1 MREQSRTVSFP
12 ESMSS
17 ATASPRV
24 SRSIIMPQG
33 LSLKRRRVTRACQRC
48 RALKSKVCIAI
59 FVCRFPIQAFSDV
72 ISCQCD
78 GRHPVCSR
86 CQGYGYAC
94 VWSDS
99 ENNPSR
105 SRDTS
110 RVDSPGATISD
121 EQRRSSST
129 EDSTQ
134 LHQAIQSYEK
144 LIASLRLDL
153 KDPSRAAVD
162 LTLAHIRN
170 QLPDDVTSAMEP
182 ESNLVT
188 TAPPGLP
195 SRDGSSEQTPRQT
208 PKRHRYLGEASDVHF
223 FHVVKQV
230 LGDKQPSG
238 NAAEHDIQSYDQEEL
253 SFQTPNGHAG
263 RLHLPSREVAEKYID
278 IYFCTIHIAYPFISK
293 SSFMARYENFRNGD
307 FEVGKSSSWL
317 PLLCKFSSTW

>member
-1 MREQSRTVSFP
+1 
-12 ESMSS
+12 MSS
-17 ATASPRV
+17 ATGSPRV
-24 SRSIIMPQG
+24 SGSIMMPQG

-48 RALKSKVCIAI
+48 RALKSKVCISI
-59 FVCRFPIQAFSDV
+59 FSSQSPIQAFSDV
-72 ISCQCD
+72 ESCQCD

-86 CQGYGYAC
+86 CQGYGYSCA
-94 VWSDS
+94 WSDS

-105 SRDTS
+105 SRGTS
-110 RVDSPGATISD
+110 RVDSPATAISD
-121 EQRRSSST
+121 EQRLSSST

-144 LIASLRLDL
+144 LIASLRFDL
-153 KDPSRAAVD
+153 KDFSRAAVD

-170 QLPDDVTSAMEP
+170 QLPEDVTSAMEP

-188 TAPPGLP
+188 TVPPGLP
-195 SRDGSSEQTPRQT
+195 SRDGLSEQTPRQT
-208 PKRHRYLGEASDVHF
+208 PKRRRYLGEASDVHF

-230 LGDKQPSG
+230 LGDKQRSG
-238 NAAEHDIQSYDQEEL
+238 NATEHDIQSYDQEEL

-263 RLHLPSREVAEKYID
+263 RLHLPSREIAEKYID